1 MKVYVAGSSREVA
14 RVRAMHRR
22 LQNAGHT
29 ITHDWTKA
37 VEALGGAPELPDG
50 CEETHWREDLAGVGS
65 ADAVVVLSPLGGLT
79 TEGTWV
85 ELGAAWGLGRP
96 VVLVGDRPW
105 GHRRVV
111 ECRVHSD
118 VDVCGA
124 LAVLGAA
131 SRATGLSAAEML
143 EEYPKLLADRDEL
156 LADRDRLQKLFD
168 DAGQGEHNVLAL
180 VDHCQDAT
188 IEETRKRYA
197 MGALL
202 DEALGV
208 LDENGYC
215 EIADDIRKRG
225 KDLVAPHME
234 RGLT

>member
-1 MKVYVAGSSREVA
+1 MS
-14 RVRAMHRR
+14 
-22 LQNAGHT
+22 
-29 ITHDWTKA
+29 
-37 VEALGGAPELPDG
+37 
-50 CEETHWREDLAGVGS
+50 
-65 ADAVVVLSPLGGLT
+65 
-79 TEGTWV
+79 
-85 ELGAAWGLGRP
+85 GAAWSF
-96 VVLVGDRPW
+96 
-105 GHRRVV
+105 
-111 ECRVHSD
+111 CRKDCASPCGPFERA
-118 VDVCGA
+118 CGA
-124 LAVLGAA
+124 CIQ
-131 SRATGLSAAEML
+131 
-143 EEYPKLLADRDEL
+143 ADRSEIEAL
-156 LADRDRLQKLFD
+156 TAERDRLQKLFD

-180 VDHCQDAT
+180 VDHYQDAT

>member
-1 MKVYVAGSSREVA
+1 MSTTEAGYVSVDPDHDYWRDEVVPRIRE
-14 RVRAMHRR
+14 
-22 LQNAGHT
+22 
-29 ITHDWTKA
+29 
-37 VEALGGAPELPDG
+37 E
-50 CEETHWREDLAGVGS
+50 
-65 ADAVVVLSPLGGLT
+65 ADARIATLT
-79 TEGTWV
+79 
-85 ELGAAWGLGRP
+85 
-96 VVLVGDRPW
+96 
-105 GHRRVV
+105 
-111 ECRVHSD
+111 
-118 VDVCGA
+118 
-124 LAVLGAA
+124 
-131 SRATGLSAAEML
+131 
-143 EEYPKLLADRDEL
+143 
-156 LADRDRLQKLFD
+156 ADRDRLQKLFD

-180 VDHCQDAT
+180 VDHYQDAT